1 MTAENPKDRAGRGKP
16 SLGCAPSTAAFW
28 WGYVHEVGAR
38 KYGAFNWRAAPVKA
52 SVYIEAAQRHLEL
65 MAAGEWIDSDD
76 GAPHAAHLMAGMAI
90 LMDADYHGTL
100 IDDLGSD
107 AGPLRKVLNEITDLR
122 ARAGLPDCDLLAS
135 RQDRPA
141 DDPAG

>member
-1 MTAENPKDRAGRGKP
+1 MAADNPKDAARRSKP

-28 WGYVHEVGAR
+28 WGYVHEVGAQ

-52 SVYIEAAQRHLEL
+52 SVYIEAARRHLDL
-65 MAAGEWIDSDD
+65 MAAGEWIDPDD
-76 GAPHAAHLMAGMAI
+76 GAPHAAHVMAGMGI
-90 LMDADYHGTL
+90 LLDADYHGTL

-107 AGPLRKVLNEITDLR
+107 PSPLRKVLNEITDRR
-122 ARAGLPDCDLLAS
+122 ARAGLPQADLLAE
-135 RQDRPA
+135 RQDRAA